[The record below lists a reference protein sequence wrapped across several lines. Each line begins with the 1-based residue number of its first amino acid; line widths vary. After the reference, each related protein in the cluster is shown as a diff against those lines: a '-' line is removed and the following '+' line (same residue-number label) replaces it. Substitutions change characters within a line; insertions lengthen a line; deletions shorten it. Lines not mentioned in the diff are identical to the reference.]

1 MSSLCDQLQ
10 ATPGRARALERK
22 LGGGGML
29 RVFVG
34 AAVGDADRAM
44 RTDPR
49 FQALVKR
56 VGAR

>member
-10 ATPGRARALERK
+10 ATPGGACTLERE
-22 LGGGGML
+22 LGSALVQLPSGKA
-29 RVFVG
+29 F
-34 AAVGDADRAM
+34 ASP